1 MKAFKD
7 FLAEKAANLVGMRPE
22 PIQAIIDEETKH
34 FRDSVSITERKTL
47 PDTGII
53 PLQNPTSWMK
63 IPDVIACFVDM
74 EGSTKLS
81 ATTHPNTTAKCYR
94 YFTQTAVKIFHE
106 MDSPYIDVRGDGVF
120 ALFDHN
126 KAHTALAAVVSFKT
140 FVSKEFTPRVT
151 EATGGMVIG
160 GHYGIDCRS
169 VLVRKMGLKI
179 VDGRTDRQNEVWAGK
194 PVNMAAK
201 LAGRSSDNKIW
212 VSDRFYKKLKG
223 DRALYSCGCGGQ
235 PGSKTLLWSAEDLE
249 GDDRFD
255 FDTAYVLK
263 SDWCNTHG
271 KEYLR
276 DVVKYDE
283 AA

>member
-1 MKAFKD
+1 MKTFRQ

-22 PIQAIIDEETKH
+22 PIQDIIDEETRH

-47 PDTGII
+47 PDTGLI
-53 PLQNPTSWMK
+53 PLVNPTAWMK
-63 IPDVIACFVDM
+63 IPDVVACFVDM

-81 ATTHPNTTAKCYR
+81 ATTHPNTMAKCYR

-106 MDSPYIDVRGDGVF
+106 MDSSYIDVRGDGVF
-120 ALFDHN
+120 ALFDYN
-126 KAHTALAAVVSFKT
+126 KVHTALASVVSFKT
-140 FVSKEFTPRVT
+140 FVSKEFKPRVR
-151 EATGGMVIG
+151 EATDGMEIG
-160 GHYGIDCRS
+160 GHYGIDMRG
-169 VLVRKMGLKI
+169 VLVRKMGLRI

-201 LAGRSSDNKIW
+201 LASRSTENKIW
-212 VSDRFYKKLKG
+212 VSDRFYKKLTG
-223 DRALYSCGCGGQ
+223 ERAKFSCGCGS
-235 PGSKTLLWSAEDLE
+235 PDGSKKLLWSPVDLG

-263 SDWCNTHG
+263 SDWCGTHG

-276 DVVKYDE
+276 DVVAYDG
-283 AA
+283 